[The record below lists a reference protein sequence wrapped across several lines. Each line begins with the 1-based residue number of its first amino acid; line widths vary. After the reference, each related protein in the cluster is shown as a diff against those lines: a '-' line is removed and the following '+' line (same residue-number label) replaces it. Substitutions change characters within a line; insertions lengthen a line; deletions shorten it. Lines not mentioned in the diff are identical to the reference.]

1 MLYEYMSTLFGI
13 IKILVY
19 KMIYASRI
27 KFKSIPKM
35 NNSFKISIKKGSKLI
50 LGKNY
55 RSRYNVSFRIYDKG
69 VVKIGDNC
77 FFNDNCSINCRS
89 NIEIGDNVICGQ
101 NVLFFDHNHNYKENI
116 KEFVN
121 KPIKIGNNV
130 WIGAN
135 TIILNGVTIGDNV
148 VIGAGSIVRED
159 IDNNSLYV
167 EDKKS
172 IIRNIGEK

>member
-69 VVKIGDNC
+69 VVKIGECELDVDKIYENI
-77 FFNDNCSINCRS
+77 DERK
-89 NIEIGDNVICGQ
+89 IEIKMKFGGTFIDVTAIHIKTGKS
-101 NVLFFDHNHNYKENI
+101 VKTELTFD
-116 KEFVN
+116 
-121 KPIKIGNNV
+121 
-130 WIGAN
+130 
-135 TIILNGVTIGDNV
+135 
-148 VIGAGSIVRED
+148 
-159 IDNNSLYV
+159 
-167 EDKKS
+167 
-172 IIRNIGEK
+172 